1 MLVEKAEASL
11 ASLLREYMHLQGS
24 GCHQEAELRGKV
36 RGFKEAFK
44 TARLIKDER
53 FQELFAEAHLEVFG
67 MTSTAKTLAIGVA
80 AQQLTM
86 NDWERFDA
94 PTVMRRAGQQ

>member
-1 MLVEKAEASL
+1 
-11 ASLLREYMHLQGS
+11 MHLRGS

-53 FQELFAEAHLEVFG
+53 FQKLFAEAHL
-67 MTSTAKTLAIGVA
+67 ARPP
-80 AQQLTM
+80 LT
-86 NDWERFDA
+86 E
-94 PTVMRRAGQQ
+94 